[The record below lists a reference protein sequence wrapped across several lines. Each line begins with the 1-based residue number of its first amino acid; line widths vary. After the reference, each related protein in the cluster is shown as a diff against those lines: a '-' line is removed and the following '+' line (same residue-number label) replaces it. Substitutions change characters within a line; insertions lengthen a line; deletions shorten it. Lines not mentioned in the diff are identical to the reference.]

1 MIFYT
6 PSTNDIG
13 HRPGFMAIALRPW
26 QLLFDAMTQRKTHNE
41 LSALNDHLL
50 KDIGISRSEIAW
62 RSRAAN
68 LPYRAGRFTPP
79 AFSETTPE

>member
-1 MIFYT
+1 MTCDT
-6 PSTNDIG
+6 PSTSTISQ
-13 HRPGFMAIALRPW
+13 RPGFMAIAFRPW
-26 QLLFDAMTQRKTHNE
+26 QLLFDAMTQRKTNAA

-68 LPYRAGRFTPP
+68 LPYRPGRSATT
-79 AFSETTPE
+79 ASVDVTSE